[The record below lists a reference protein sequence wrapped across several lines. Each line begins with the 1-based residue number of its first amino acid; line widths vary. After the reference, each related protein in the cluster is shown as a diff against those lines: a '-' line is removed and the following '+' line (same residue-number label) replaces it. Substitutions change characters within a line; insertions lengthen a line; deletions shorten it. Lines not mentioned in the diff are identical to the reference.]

1 MDNLRWVE
9 ENGKHLGFEDGA
21 LAYRVYQD
29 EDGWVYEDVQE
40 LETYSGCETAEE
52 AKMMAE
58 ADYVYKEGLL
68 PESELDELLDVLTDD
83 EYTAEDAEAD
93 YWDAVAHERM
103 ERAKG
108 FID

>member
-1 MDNLRWVE
+1 MNELNWIE

-29 EDGWVYEDVQE
+29 EDGWTYEDVQE
-40 LETYSGCETAEE
+40 LVAYSGYDTAEE
-52 AKMMAE
+52 AIKAAE
-58 ADYVYKEGLL
+58 ADYEYKEGLK
-68 PESELDELLDVLTDD
+68 PEGELDELLDVLTDED
-83 EYTAEDAEAD
+83 EDA
-93 YWDAVAHERM
+93 YWDMVAHERM

>member
-1 MDNLRWVE
+1 MYELNWVE

-21 LAYRVYQD
+21 LAYRVFED
-29 EDGWVYEDVQE
+29 EDGWTYEDVLELVGVTGYDTAQE
-40 LETYSGCETAEE
+40 AIQ
-52 AKMMAE
+52 AAE
-58 ADYVYKEGLL
+58 ADYANKQGVTYDD
-68 PESELDELLDVLTDD
+68 DETLLDVLDD
-83 EYTAEDAEAD
+83 EGSWDD

>member
-1 MDNLRWVE
+1 MYELNWIE

-21 LAYRVYQD
+21 LAFRVYQD
-29 EDGWVYEDVQE
+29 EDGWAYEDVQE
-40 LETYSGCETAEE
+40 LVECGGYDTAEE
-52 AKMMAE
+52 AIKAAE
-58 ADYVYKEGLL
+58 AEYEYKEGLK
-68 PESELDELLDVLTDD
+68 PESELDELLDVMT
-83 EYTAEDAEAD
+83 EEDWEDD

>member
-1 MDNLRWVE
+1 MYELNWIE

-21 LAYRVYQD
+21 LAYRVYED
-29 EDGWVYEDVQE
+29 EDGWAYEDVQE
-40 LETYSGCETAEE
+40 LVGVTGYDTAKE
-52 AKMMAE
+52 AIEAAE
-58 ADYVYKEGLL
+58 ADYAYKEGLK
-68 PESELDELLDVLTDD
+68 PECEEMGVLDVLDDTDD
-83 EYTAEDAEAD
+83 WDS

>member
-1 MDNLRWVE
+1 MYELNWIE

-29 EDGWVYEDVQE
+29 EDGWAYEDVQE
-40 LETYSGCETAEE
+40 LVAYSGYDTAEE
-52 AKMMAE
+52 AIKAAE
-58 ADYVYKEGLL
+58 ADYEYKEGLK
-68 PESELDELLDVLTDD
+68 PEGELDELLDVLTDD
-83 EYTAEDAEAD
+83 DEDA